1 MSMFRVRPLW
11 VAALLVTA
19 LLSLASPGFA
29 QTLQSTPNVSIVSN
43 GFVYALAP
51 MPDGDWIIGGEFESI
66 NGVARKNLARINAD
80 GSVDM
85 AWNPGAD
92 DRVGALAANATG
104 DVFVGG
110 SFTSV
115 GGFARTHLAKL
126 TGASAVVSMWQ
137 PGVAPEAVGALAVDS
152 GGRLLVGGRFGS
164 GPSATYLKRFS
175 AVTGAVDASFS
186 AAPDAWVRKVLVE
199 ASGSVLIAGDFAN
212 ISGNARRGIARLDGN
227 GQLLASFDAASNGTV
242 TAIAI
247 GSGGA
252 LYVGGY
258 FTEIGG
264 TPRSGLA
271 KLGSTGSTDA
281 NWTPG
286 GINGPVNALTLEG
299 DHLYIGGMFTL
310 VGGNPCKNLVRV
322 DALGSGALDAGWA
335 LQADGEVR
343 AVGAT
348 ASGEIWLVGAFK
360 HLGTS
365 LRMGL
370 ARLDTAGTLAPRI
383 DAELPGEVSSILP
396 VAGGAAIVA
405 GRFLKVDGAAHR
417 HIARFASNGSV
428 DHAFQA
434 QADATIF
441 ALAPNGSRFF
451 AGGAFTTINGSPR
464 SRLAK
469 LDAITGALDATW
481 TPAPNYIVRALTNA
495 DGALFVGGDFT
506 SVSGISRRSLAKL
519 ATDGA
524 GSVDT
529 GFDAAIDGS
538 VSSLLGDGLGHVL
551 VYGGFN
557 QIGGT
562 TRAGLGMVDASN
574 GSALAFDVGVLQGR
588 INAMATDTAG
598 RVYLAGNLESAQGT
612 SLCGLARFDGSSGVL
627 DPRWLPFVNYG
638 VGALRIVAGAAYVG
652 GGFSSVSGQPRRAL
666 VKLSLTSPFPE
677 WQWVADVTGG
687 NYPWVSAIAAVG
699 SSIWV
704 GGEFASV
711 AGQPRAAL
719 AAVAPGAQTLFG
731 DGFEQVPGDCV
742 APE

>member
-1 MSMFRVRPLW
+1 MSKPRIRSLLL
-11 VAALLVTA
+11 AALV
-19 LLSLASPGFA
+19 SLASPGFA

-43 GFVYALAP
+43 GFVFALAA
-51 MPDGDWIIGGEFESI
+51 MPDGDWIVGGEFDSV

-80 GSVDM
+80 GSVDA

-92 DRVGALAANATG
+92 DVVGALAVNATG

-110 SFTSV
+110 LFTMV
-115 GGFARTHLAKL
+115 GGVARTHLAKL
-126 TGASAVVSMWQ
+126 TGASAAVNVWQ
-137 PGVAPEAVGALAVDS
+137 PGVAPEAVGALAVDGS
-152 GGRLLVGGRFGS
+152 GRLLVGGRFGS
-164 GPSATYLKRFS
+164 GPSATYLRRFS
-175 AVTGAVDASFS
+175 AVTGSVDASFT

-199 ASGSVLIAGDFAN
+199 AGGSVLIAGDFAN
-212 ISGNARRGIARLDGN
+212 VSGTARRGIARVDDN
-227 GQLLASFDAASNGTV
+227 GQLVASFDAASNGTI

-247 GSGGA
+247 GAGGA

-258 FTEIGG
+258 FSDIGG
-264 TPRSGLA
+264 APRSGLA
-271 KLGSTGSTDA
+271 KLGGTGSSDA
-281 NWTPG
+281 NWNPG

-348 ASGEIWLVGAFK
+348 ASGEIWLGGAFK

-370 ARLDTAGTLAPRI
+370 ARLDTTGTLAPRV

-417 HIARFASNGSV
+417 HIVRFASSGLV

-434 QADATIF
+434 QADSTVF
-441 ALAPNGSRFF
+441 ALALSGTSVYL
-451 AGGAFTTINGSPR
+451 GGAFASVNGSAR

-469 LDAITGALDATW
+469 LDATSGALDASW
-481 TPAPNYIVRALTNA
+481 APGANSVVYALVDA
-495 DGALFVGGDFT
+495 DGALFAGGAFS
-506 SVSGISRRSLAKL
+506 SVSGVARSGLVKL
-519 ATDGA
+519 AASGT

-529 GFDAAIDGS
+529 GFNASIDGS
-538 VSSLLGDGLGHVL
+538 VSRLMPSASGRLLVSG
-551 VYGGFN
+551 YFT
-557 QIGGT
+557 QIGGA
-562 TRAGLGMVDASN
+562 TRDRVGMVN
-574 GSALAFDVGVLQGR
+574 TTTGTALAFDAAVQGQV
-588 INAMATDTAG
+588 NAMAVDSTG

-612 SLCGLARFDGSSGVL
+612 PICGLARFDGTSGVL
-627 DPRWLPFVNYG
+627 DARWLPFVNYG
-638 VGALRIVAGAAYVG
+638 AGAVRIIGGSAYVG
-652 GGFSSVSGQPRRAL
+652 GGFTTLSGQPRRAL
-666 VKLSLTSPFPE
+666 AKLSLTSPFPE
-677 WQWVADVTGG
+677 RQWIADVTGG
-687 NYPWVSAIAAVG
+687 EYPWVSAIAAVG

-704 GGEFASV
+704 GGEFGSV

-719 AAVAPGAQTLFG
+719 GAVAPGAQTLFG
-731 DGFEQVPGDCV
+731 DSFEEVPNACV
-742 APE
+742 PPE